1 MMVAHIRQS
10 GIHFPQPLSTSGFRQ
25 RTTLCMKTTNVYL
38 NSHFEVI
45 DAVRSAAGPEEDF
58 AFICS
63 YRRDKFQPE
72 GRPKSI
78 TTTALGEV
86 RTLPHATFIREPAR
100 LPSPAYAR
108 YCLEVARL
116 YRAEVFLPGR
126 QVSGIAAHAETFRD
140 HGVHVVAP
148 AAPAVLNV
156 INHKGRFYDSVRHCG
171 VPLPAFEQVGTLA
184 EFEAAVQSIGRHHA
198 VCYKPAVSIFG
209 YGFHILV
216 AHPSSDHP
224 SAEQCSAPDLR
235 LDISLPEALAKF
247 RGMRRFKT
255 QLVMQHL
262 PGLER
267 SVDCLGANGRLL
279 CGIVR
284 RKNPDGTQ
292 FLEHNETVLGYVR
305 TLVAHFG
312 LSGLFNVQFKDDAAG
327 MPRLLEINPRMAG
340 GISYSFLSGV
350 VLPYWAIR
358 LALGTAE
365 PGDIPAPKTGLLVT
379 DIRKPRLVRS
389 VA

>member
-1 MMVAHIRQS
+1 
-10 GIHFPQPLSTSGFRQ
+10 
-25 RTTLCMKTTNVYL
+25 MKTANVYL

-45 DAVRSAAGPEEDF
+45 DAIRSAARPSEKF
-58 AFICS
+58 SFICS
-63 YRRDKFQPE
+63 YRRDKFRPE
-72 GRPKSI
+72 GRPLSVED
-78 TTTALGEV
+78 TPFGET
-86 RTLPHATFIREPAR
+86 RTLPNGTFIREPGR
-100 LPSPAYAR
+100 FSSPAYAR
-108 YCLEVARL
+108 YCLQVARE
-116 YRAEVFLPGR
+116 YQADVFVPGR
-126 QVSGIAAHAETFRD
+126 QVSGISARADSFEP
-140 HGVHVVAP
+140 HGIRVVVP
-148 AAPAVLNV
+148 ADPATLNT
-156 INHKGRFYDSVRHCG
+156 INHKGRFYESVRGCG
-171 VPLPAFEQVGTLA
+171 VPLPAFEQVNTLDG
-184 EFEAAVQSIGRHHA
+184 FEAAVEKVGRRHD

-216 AHPSSDHP
+216 DHPSARHP
-224 SAEQCSAPDLR
+224 SAEQRGAPDLR

-247 RGMRRFKT
+247 RRARRFKT

-284 RKNPDGTQ
+284 RKNPDNTQ

-312 LSGLFNVQFKDDAAG
+312 LSGLFNVQFKDDANG

-365 PGDIPAPKTGLLVT
+365 PGDIPTPKTGLLVT

-389 VA
+389 IA

>member
-1 MMVAHIRQS
+1 M
-10 GIHFPQPLSTSGFRQ
+10 
-25 RTTLCMKTTNVYL
+25 RTATIYL

-45 DAVRSAAGPEEDF
+45 NAVQSVARPGEDF
-58 AFICS
+58 RFVCS

-72 GRPKSI
+72 GPAI
-78 TTTALGEV
+78 ATNATPLGVV
-86 RTLPHATFIREPAR
+86 RTLETGTFLREPGRFSSA
-100 LPSPAYAR
+100 AYAR
-108 YCLEVARL
+108 YCLSVARA
-116 YRAEVFLPGR
+116 YRAGVFIPGR
-126 QVSGIAAHAETFRD
+126 QVSGIAARASAFEQE
-140 HGVHVVAP
+140 GVRLVVP
-148 AAPAVLNV
+148 AGPHVLNK
-156 INHKGRFYDSVRHCG
+156 INHKGLFYEAVRDCG
-171 VPLPAFEQVGTLA
+171 VPLPAFEQVDAL
-184 EFEAAVQSIGRHHA
+184 EDFEAAVGAIGRRHA

-216 AHPSSDHP
+216 DHP
-224 SAEQCSAPDLR
+224 SARHPSEEQRNAPDLR
-235 LDISLPEALAKF
+235 LDISLPEALTKF
-247 RGMRRFKT
+247 RKRRRFRT

-267 SVDCLGANGRLL
+267 SVDCLGADGRLL

-292 FLEHNETVLGYVR
+292 FLEDNETVLGYVR
-305 TLVAHFG
+305 TLVAHFK
-312 LSGLFNVQFKDDAAG
+312 LSGLFNVQFKDDAGG

-358 LALGTAE
+358 LALGTACLE
-365 PGDIPAPKTGLLVT
+365 DIPQPKTGLLVT

>member
-1 MMVAHIRQS
+1 
-10 GIHFPQPLSTSGFRQ
+10 
-25 RTTLCMKTTNVYL
+25 MKTANVYL

-45 DAVRSAAGPEEDF
+45 DAIRSAARPSEKF
-58 AFICS
+58 AFVCS
-63 YRRDKFQPE
+63 YRRDKFQPQGQARRVAE
-72 GRPKSI
+72 S
-78 TTTALGEV
+78 ALGEV
-86 RTLPHATFIREPAR
+86 RELPHATFIREPAR
-100 LPSPAYAR
+100 FHSAAYAR
-108 YCLEVARL
+108 YCLEVARH
-116 YRAEVFLPGR
+116 YHAGVFLPGR
-126 QVSGIAAHAETFRD
+126 QVSGIAARAETFLQ
-140 HGVHVVAP
+140 HGVRVVAP
-148 AAPAVLNV
+148 AEPATLNQ

-171 VPLPAFEQVGTLA
+171 VPLPAFQQVENLA
-184 EFEAAVQSIGRHHA
+184 EFEAAVKVVGRRHD

-216 AHPSSDHP
+216 NHPSKRHP
-224 SAEQCSAPDLR
+224 SAEQRASPDLR

-247 RGMRRFKT
+247 GRRRRFKT

-267 SVDCLGANGRLL
+267 SVDCLGDNGRLL
-279 CGIVR
+279 RGIVR

-292 FLEHNETVLGYVR
+292 FLERNETVLGYVR
-305 TLVAHFG
+305 TLVAHFK
-312 LSGLFNVQFKDDAAG
+312 LSGLFNVQFKDDATG

-358 LALGTAE
+358 LALGTAV
-365 PGDIPAPKTGLLVT
+365 PADIPEPMTGLLVT

-389 VA
+389 IA

>member
-1 MMVAHIRQS
+1 
-10 GIHFPQPLSTSGFRQ
+10 
-25 RTTLCMKTTNVYL
+25 MKTANVYL

-45 DAVRSAAGPEEDF
+45 DAIQSAALPSERFEF
-58 AFICS
+58 VCS
-63 YRRDKFQPE
+63 YRRDKFRPQ
-72 GRPKSI
+72 GRPLAMAA
-78 TTTALGEV
+78 TPLGVV
-86 RTLPHATFIREPAR
+86 RRLPSATFIREPAR
-100 LPSPAYAR
+100 LHSPAYAR
-108 YCLEVARL
+108 YCLQVARK
-116 YRAEVFLPGR
+116 YQANVFVPGR
-126 QVSGIAAHAETFRD
+126 QVSGISGHAAAFGQHGIRVVVPAEPRTLSR
-140 HGVHVVAP
+140 
-148 AAPAVLNV
+148 
-156 INHKGRFYDSVRHCG
+156 INHKGRFYESVRDCG
-171 VPLPAFEQVGTLA
+171 VPLPVFQQVDALVD
-184 EFEAAVQSIGRHHA
+184 FEAAVKAVGRRHD

-209 YGFHILV
+209 YGFRILV
-216 AHPSSDHP
+216 DHP
-224 SAEQCSAPDLR
+224 SARHPSDEQRGAPELR

-247 RGMRRFKT
+247 RRARRFKT

-279 CGIVR
+279 SGIVR

-292 FLEHNETVLGYVR
+292 FLEANETVLGYVR
-305 TLVAHFG
+305 TLVAHFK
-312 LSGLFNVQFKDDAAG
+312 LSGLFNVQFKDDAGG

-365 PGDIPAPKTGLLVT
+365 PGDIPEPKTGLLVT

-389 VA
+389 IA